1 MLIDPVFTQ
10 AHHLPK
16 VENRNLLISVVFRDR
31 KSLLYIVIASNLS

>member
-16 VENRNLLISVVFRDR
+16 VENPGQSVDISRFSRSQIIVVYCY
-31 KSLLYIVIASNLS
+31 S